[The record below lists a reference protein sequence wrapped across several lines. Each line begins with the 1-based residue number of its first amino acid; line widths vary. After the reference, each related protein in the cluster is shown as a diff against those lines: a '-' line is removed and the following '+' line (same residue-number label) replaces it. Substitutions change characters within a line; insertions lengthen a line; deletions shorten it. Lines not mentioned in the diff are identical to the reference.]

1 MDSLS
6 YLATEEEVQAAQ
18 EKLEQAEADLDIVED
33 IHEEAVAEAPAVNE
47 EAMSGEN
54 VPESIGLNEL
64 AVLAQVVDLATQRGA
79 FRANEL
85 TQVGQVYDKLNAFL
99 TFIRE
104 QQEANAEAE
113 GEAESESAGE

>member
-1 MDSLS
+1 VAKQDN
-6 YLATEEEVQAAQ
+6 V
-18 EKLEQAEADLDIVED
+18 K
-33 IHEEAVAEAPAVNE
+33 EEAVAEAPAVNE

>member
-1 MDSLS
+1 
-6 YLATEEEVQAAQ
+6 
-18 EKLEQAEADLDIVED
+18 
-33 IHEEAVAEAPAVNE
+33 
-47 EAMSGEN
+47 MSGEN

>member
-1 MDSLS
+1 
-6 YLATEEEVQAAQ
+6 
-18 EKLEQAEADLDIVED
+18 
-33 IHEEAVAEAPAVNE
+33 
-47 EAMSGEN
+47 MSGEN

-104 QQEANAEAE
+104 QQEANAESE
-113 GEAESESAGE
+113 GETESESAGE